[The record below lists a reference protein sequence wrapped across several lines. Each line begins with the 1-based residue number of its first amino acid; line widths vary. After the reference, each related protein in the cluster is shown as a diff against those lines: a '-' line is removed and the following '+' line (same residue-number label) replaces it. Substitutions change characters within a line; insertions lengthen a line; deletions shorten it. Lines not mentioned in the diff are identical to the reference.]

1 MLSGGAG
8 ANALDLFTLWRQ
20 PELPL
25 RLAPGAWAEY
35 RSSTLE
41 GGQQSDAA
49 IRIQC
54 VGRAADGA
62 WEIELLPLVDRPTGR
77 VPEAGEGWLLLLSDR
92 VARREGDL
100 ADLVRKVVR
109 WQAGRPT
116 ELAAA
121 QWREDPLVSSSL
133 RAAFRPQ
140 TTRSAGES
148 VRVVGGRELLCRQYE
163 LAAAETTR
171 VQLPRGTL
179 VQATRREISAAVH
192 PEVPFLGLAF
202 ATERITTD
210 SHVEPPRA
218 GRRDP
223 PRGVRFELMELVAFG
238 GDARRAL
245 GAH

>member
-1 MLSGGAG
+1 MLAGGAS
-8 ANALDLFTLWRQ
+8 ASALDLFTLWRQ

-25 RLAPGAWAEY
+25 RLVPGAWADY

-41 GGQQSDAA
+41 GGQQSVAA
-49 IRIQC
+49 MRIQC

-62 WEIELLPLVDRPTGR
+62 WEIEMLPLLRRPEGA
-77 VPEAGEGWLLLLSDR
+77 VPEAGEGWVLLLSER

-100 ADLVRKVVR
+100 ADLVRKVVH
-109 WQAGRPT
+109 WQAGQAT
-116 ELAAA
+116 ELSAA

-140 TTRSAGES
+140 TTRAAGES

-171 VQLPRGTL
+171 VTLPRGTL
-179 VQATRREISAAVH
+179 VQTTLREITAAVH

-202 ATERITTD
+202 ATERTTTA
-210 SHVEPPRA
+210 SHVEPPRP

-223 PRGVRFELMELVAFG
+223 PPAVRVELMELLAFG
-238 GDARRAL
+238 GDARRTL
-245 GAH
+245 GVH